1 MTKLNT
7 ETETRELSVDDL
19 GRISGGT
26 SVPTNE
32 AAIIARIKAKN
43 FANNS
48 GFTGNSS
55 FNDTIDN
62 NNNLP

>member
-1 MTKLNT
+1 MNT
-7 ETETRELSVDDL
+7 ETATRELSLDDL
-19 GRISGGT
+19 GRVSGGQ
-26 SVPTNE
+26 SIPTNE

-55 FNDTIDN
+55 FGDTIDN
-62 NNNLP
+62 NDNLP